1 MKLLLAPQ
9 FVITVFLQLLCWC
22 SNLSAATYEMNV
34 TYLDL
39 GEHFK
44 GQAVFNT
51 LKDKDGFAWIATR
64 STITRYDGRNMVYYK
79 LNESDIITN
88 ADGMQTTLRFSP
100 DGVLWAFTDNG
111 KIFRYNADGDR
122 FELYYLPSDVSKV
135 FRINDLY
142 IGNNGVVWMA
152 TTCGLYYL
160 DMRGE
165 NRSFIWLDY
174 LKNVFI
180 NSITELESGKFAIN
194 SSEGGRIVEIKGSLI
209 RETGTFCEGQSI
221 QKCYYDQNSGLLWIG
236 TFNAGLKCWDIRKSE
251 FINQDY
257 LNIIPNSPVRSI
269 VRLNSH
275 ILLAGLDGSG
285 VYLIDELQRSAWL
298 YLSDR
303 ETDTRKLKSNEVYD
317 IFVDS
322 DKIWVS
328 TYTGGVTIVYT
339 SGWYKL
345 ENHKPNN
352 PQSLLNDQVHAILE
366 DRDGDIWYATSSGIS
381 ICQQNKVWR
390 HFIDDGKTYLTLC
403 EDHYG
408 NIWCGGF
415 GTGISCI
422 NKHRGIIRRINSLEN
437 SSRTDCI
444 YASLADEEGQIWF
457 GGLFNQLTCVTAPN
471 SSNEKL
477 TFYDIKGVN
486 SLYAINKDS
495 LLVCTSEGIR
505 ILDKGSGDI
514 TCFLEDTSSLE
525 IETNNYIYAGINMG
539 QDLWLATSGGGL
551 ICFNCHT
558 GQITNYSTKDG
569 LPSNFI
575 YAILTDKHQRLW
587 VSSGNGIFC
596 FDPTAKKLLFN
607 VADLPVKNFIF
618 SSAYY
623 LRDGDMVFGSTSGSF
638 RFNPEEVKAYENT
651 SNLVFTNFRV
661 FYNNITPENNTD
673 ILSSRINLVE
683 TVKLKHNQ
691 NSFSIDFVSVDV
703 YRSGNYVY
711 KYKLEGFDT
720 DWSPADSYM
729 RADYTNIPPGNY
741 KFSVMCIDQ
750 NSLSCVARKSVDIN
764 ILSPFWNTAWAK
776 LLYVILFSTFVY
788 WIMKFYKTRS
798 ENLRFNDK
806 INFFINVAHDIR
818 TPLSLVIAPLK
829 DMEKILGE
837 DFPGRYYLNMALK
850 NSNKL
855 YSLVTR
861 LLDFQKME
869 VALTKPSYSPV
880 DVVSYLIQKADEFSM
895 AGEKKNII
903 IETSLPSNAIFA
915 KVDFERLDHILDNLI
930 SNAIKYSN
938 KEGHV
943 EIRMFLHG
951 KRLFFEVEDNGIGIP
966 RRDHKKILNDFYRTG
981 NAIDSGEVG
990 SGIGLAIARRLARQ
1004 MNGKLSFTS
1013 QENYGSTFRLEIPYI
1028 EAADCMLGNDT
1039 ENSTEQEIVQGEN
1052 DYQEKECI
1060 LVVEDGEDMRN
1071 YLVNSLSGEYK
1082 IFAVKSA
1089 EEALDF
1095 LQKKVVDVVL
1105 SDVMMS
1111 TMDGIELCRRLKMN
1125 FETSHLIVIMMT
1137 ASIRHE
1143 NVISAFES
1151 GADDYITKPF
1161 DIDVLRFKISNMLH
1175 TRRKMQ
1181 QHYLSSMFLKGN
1193 KPAEQESVP
1202 LANSFDDEFLK
1213 KAIKLVTDNV
1223 DNSDFTINELCQK
1236 MAMSRTLLYEKLKA
1250 IIGQSPSEF
1259 IRIIRLRYAKE
1270 LLMSGKYSVPTVATM
1285 TGFINAK
1292 YFSTVFKKYFG
1303 DSPSSIIPK
1312 KED

>member
-1 MKLLLAPQ
+1 MEYNFKEIEKKWQKYWKDHHIYQVKEDESKPKYYVLDMFPYPSGAGLHVGHPLGYIASDIYSRYKRLKGFNVLHPMGYDAYGLPAEQYAIQTGQHPAITTEKNINRYREQLDKIGFCYDWSREIRTCDPEYYKWTQWAFIQMFNSYYCNDKQQARPIEELIKTFETTGTEGVNAACSEELSFTSEEWNGKSEKEQQEILMNYRIAYLGDTMVNWCPQLGTVLANDEVSEGVSIRGGYPVEQKVMRQWCLRVSAYAQRLLEGLDKIDWTDSLKETQKNWIGRSEGAEMQFKVVDSDVEFTIFTTRADTVFGVTFMVLAPESDYVKQ
-9 FVITVFLQLLCWC
+9 VVTPDQQEAVNKYLDSIKHRTERERLMDKSVTGVFTGAYAVNPLNNKHIPIYISDYVLAGYGTGAIMAVPAHDSRDYAFAKHFDLPIIPLIEGCDVSEESFDAKEGKMINSC
-22 SNLSAATYEMNV
+22 GNGLDLNGMEVKEAIAATKKFIKEKGIGRVKVNYRLRDAIFSRQR
-34 TYLDL
+34 YW
-39 GEHFK
+39 GEPFP
-44 GQAVFNT
+44 
-51 LKDKDGFAWIATR
+51 
-64 STITRYDGRNMVYYK
+64 VYYK
-79 LNESDIITN
+79 EGMPYMLDESK
-88 ADGMQTTLRFSP
+88 LP
-100 DGVLWAFTDNG
+100 L
-111 KIFRYNADGDR
+111 
-122 FELYYLPSDVSKV
+122 ELPEVDKFLP
-135 FRINDLY
+135 
-142 IGNNGVVWMA
+142 
-152 TTCGLYYL
+152 T
-160 DMRGE
+160 
-165 NRSFIWLDY
+165 
-174 LKNVFI
+174 
-180 NSITELESGKFAIN
+180 
-194 SSEGGRIVEIKGSLI
+194 
-209 RETGTFCEGQSI
+209 ETGEPPLGRAKNWETEEHYPLELCTMPGF
-221 QKCYYDQNSGLLWIG
+221 
-236 TFNAGLKCWDIRKSE
+236 AG
-251 FINQDY
+251 
-257 LNIIPNSPVRSI
+257 
-269 VRLNSH
+269 
-275 ILLAGLDGSG
+275 
-285 VYLIDELQRSAWL
+285 
-298 YLSDR
+298 
-303 ETDTRKLKSNEVYD
+303 
-317 IFVDS
+317 
-322 DKIWVS
+322 
-328 TYTGGVTIVYT
+328 
-339 SGWYKL
+339 
-345 ENHKPNN
+345 
-352 PQSLLNDQVHAILE
+352 
-366 DRDGDIWYATSSGIS
+366 
-381 ICQQNKVWR
+381 
-390 HFIDDGKTYLTLC
+390 
-403 EDHYG
+403 
-408 NIWCGGF
+408 
-415 GTGISCI
+415 
-422 NKHRGIIRRINSLEN
+422 
-437 SSRTDCI
+437 
-444 YASLADEEGQIWF
+444 
-457 GGLFNQLTCVTAPN
+457 
-471 SSNEKL
+471 
-477 TFYDIKGVN
+477 
-486 SLYAINKDS
+486 
-495 LLVCTSEGIR
+495 
-505 ILDKGSGDI
+505 
-514 TCFLEDTSSLE
+514 
-525 IETNNYIYAGINMG
+525 
-539 QDLWLATSGGGL
+539 
-551 ICFNCHT
+551 
-558 GQITNYSTKDG
+558 
-569 LPSNFI
+569 
-575 YAILTDKHQRLW
+575 
-587 VSSGNGIFC
+587 
-596 FDPTAKKLLFN
+596 
-607 VADLPVKNFIF
+607 

-1071 YLVNSLSGEYK
+1071 YLVNSLLGEYK

-1250 IIGQSPSEF
+1250 ITGQSPSEF

-1303 DSPSSIIPK
+1303 DNPSSIIPK